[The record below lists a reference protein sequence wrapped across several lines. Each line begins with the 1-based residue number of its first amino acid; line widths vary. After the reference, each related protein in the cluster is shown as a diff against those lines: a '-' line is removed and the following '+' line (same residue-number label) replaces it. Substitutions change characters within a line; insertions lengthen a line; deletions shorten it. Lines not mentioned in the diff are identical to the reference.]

1 MKKESK
7 ATKVVVSL
15 YKGPLHPH
23 RILNIS
29 ICEKRE
35 FETQDLGEKTLD
47 QREQLRRE
55 EVFNSTYN
63 SNIFNTC

>member
-15 YKGPLHPH
+15 HKGPLHPH

-35 FETQDLGEKTLD
+35 FETQDLGKKHWTN
-47 QREQLRRE
+47 
-55 EVFNSTYN
+55 V
-63 SNIFNTC
+63 SN